1 MSQQYPILILLSPFL
16 FAFAVSLAGLVRPKL
31 CYPLTLIALGLS
43 FMSALGM
50 LLRVFNEGVV
60 HYHLAGWP
68 PLIGI
73 EYVIDPL
80 NACVLTMIS
89 LVGLIT
95 GYYSKRF
102 VPHETPGKEHYFYTL
117 FLLLLVGLLGMTI
130 TGDAFNLYVF
140 LEISSLASY
149 ALIAMGPRR
158 AAFSCF
164 NYIIMGTIGASFYLL
179 GVGYLYIKTGSLNMA
194 DISRI
199 LSEQNLYQAKTVEI
213 GFIFIMIGVWVKM
226 AFFPL
231 HRWLPD
237 AYSYAP
243 ASAGAVIAPL
253 MTKVSVYI
261 MIRFMYSVFDYG
273 FVFSS
278 PARIN
283 LIVWLSVTAIV
294 IGSFYALARVKL
306 RKILSFLIIAEVGYM
321 VGGAWMANK
330 TALQGAIFHILA
342 DGLMTLCLFLF
353 AGVLIYKNKNAS
365 IKGLGGMYVRM
376 PLTMAAFTVAAFSMI
391 GIPPTAGFFSK
402 FYLISGAIEAGQWG
416 FVGALLFSSLVN
428 AALFFK
434 IIERVHFEKPKGI
447 TATHGDSHHHIKRD
461 EPPLSMLVP
470 LLTSAVLIILLG
482 VFSGHVMAFISR
494 YVTGT
499 G

>member
-1 MSQQYPILILLSPFL
+1 MREQYPIFILLSPFL
-16 FAFAVSLAGLVRPKL
+16 FAFAVSLVGLYKPRL
-31 CYPLTLIALGLS
+31 CYSLTLISMALS
-43 FMSALGM
+43 FAAAVGVLA
-50 LLRVFNEGVV
+50 RVVDEGVV
-60 HYHLAGWP
+60 HYNLSGWP
-68 PLIGI
+68 PPIGI

-89 LVGLIT
+89 MVGLIAA
-95 GYYSKRF
+95 YYSKRY
-102 VPHETPGKEHYFYTL
+102 VKKETPGKKPHFYTL
-117 FLLLLVGLLGMTI
+117 YLLLLVGLLGMTI

-199 LSEQNLYQAKTVEI
+199 LSEQDLYGSKSVEI

-237 AYSYAP
+237 AYAYAP
-243 ASAGAVIAPL
+243 SSASAIIAPL
-253 MTKVSVYI
+253 MTKVSVYV
-261 MIRFMYSVFDYG
+261 MIRFMYTVFDFN

-278 PARIN
+278 PARAN
-283 LIVWLSVTAIV
+283 LVIWLSISAIV
-294 IGSFYALARVKL
+294 LGSFYALARIKL
-306 RKILSFLIIAEVGYM
+306 RKVLSFLIVAEVGYM

-342 DGLMTLCLFLF
+342 DGLMTLSLFMF
-353 AGVLIYKNKNAS
+353 AGILLYKNQNAS
-365 IKGLGGMYVRM
+365 IKCLGGLYSRM

-402 FYLISGAIEAGQWG
+402 FYLISGAIEAGHWE
-416 FVGALLFSSLVN
+416 FVVALLFSSLVN

-434 IIERVHFEKPKGI
+434 IIERAHFDKPRGI
-447 TATHGDSHHHIKRD
+447 HAQEDLHGPVKRD

-470 LLTSAVLIILLG
+470 LLTSAALILILG
-482 VFSGHVMAFISR
+482 IFSDQVMTFISQ